1 MAVVSDPSAPTPP
14 TTEPPAAAADSDDPG
29 ETGALRRTGF
39 RGWPRRARVSTYA
52 VGLLVV
58 ALVAGGIFA
67 VTWVKRSYPQVEGT
81 IEVPGLAAEVEVFR
95 DDAGIPQV
103 YADTAADL
111 FYAQGFVHAQDRFY
125 EMDVKRHITS
135 GRLSE
140 MFGEDTLETD
150 KVVRTMGWRRVAE
163 QELGLLSDET
173 LAYLDAYSEGV
184 NAYIR
189 SHSPSEMSLEY
200 TLLGLSGVD
209 HHIEE
214 WTPADSVA
222 WLKAMA
228 WDLRGNMQEEIERAS
243 MSTRLDPDQIEQLF
257 PAYPY
262 KRHRPIVEGGGIRGG
277 SFDQDARPGR
287 VRTARAGFTDEMVAE
302 LERVGDALDA
312 LPTMVGRGS
321 GVGSNAWVVDGDHSS
336 TGEPLLA
343 NDPHLGPSLP
353 SVWYQMGL
361 HCNEITEECPFDVS
375 GFTFAGFPGVVIGH
389 NQEIAWGFTNLG
401 PDVADLYLEAVE
413 GDRYLRGDELRP
425 LETREETIEIAGE
438 EPFEF
443 TVRSSV
449 HGPLLSDVSQT
460 YATVGANA
468 PVQNRVPDRGNGY
481 AVALSWTALT
491 PNRTAEAVFALN
503 RATGWEEFRAA
514 AELFAAPS
522 QNMVYADRDGHIGY
536 QAPGLVPIRRAGND
550 GDYPSPGWDRR
561 NDWTGDFVPFDHL
574 PSVLDP
580 EEGFVV
586 TANQAVVGEDYPYY
600 LGDSWAYGY
609 RSQRIVDLIEKRG
622 TLHPDDMSA
631 IQLDTLNGFAPELV
645 PYLLEVTP
653 GLGYYTDGQALLETW
668 DFTQPAD
675 SAAAAY
681 FNVVWKNLLELTFA
695 DELPDSVKPDG
706 DARWFEVMTGLLR
719 EPNNLWWDDVDTE
732 GLREGRDDILVLAL
746 QQARDELTQRQSRR
760 VDGWSWGHLHTLDL
774 ENQTVGQSDIGLVGR
789 LLNRGP
795 WELGGGSSI
804 VNATGW
810 NAAEGYE
817 VDWVPSMRMVVS
829 LADLDSST
837 WINLAGAS
845 GHAFHDHY
853 TDQTELWAR
862 GQTRTWPFTREA
874 VEGSTRS
881 RLTLSPTAAD

>member
-1 MAVVSDPSAPTPP
+1 
-14 TTEPPAAAADSDDPG
+14 
-29 ETGALRRTGF
+29 
-39 RGWPRRARVSTYA
+39 
-52 VGLLVV
+52 
-58 ALVAGGIFA
+58 
-67 VTWVKRSYPQVEGT
+67 
-81 IEVPGLAAEVEVFR
+81 
-95 DDAGIPQV
+95 
-103 YADTAADL
+103 
-111 FYAQGFVHAQDRFY
+111 
-125 EMDVKRHITS
+125 
-135 GRLSE
+135 
-140 MFGEDTLETD
+140 
-150 KVVRTMGWRRVAE
+150 
-163 QELGLLSDET
+163 
-173 LAYLDAYSEGV
+173 
-184 NAYIR
+184 
-189 SHSPSEMSLEY
+189 
-200 TLLGLSGVD
+200 
-209 HHIEE
+209 
-214 WTPADSVA
+214 
-222 WLKAMA
+222 
-228 WDLRGNMQEEIERAS
+228 
-243 MSTRLDPDQIEQLF
+243 
-257 PAYPY
+257 
-262 KRHRPIVEGGGIRGG
+262 
-277 SFDQDARPGR
+277 
-287 VRTARAGFTDEMVAE
+287 MVAE
-302 LERVGDALDA
+302 LERVGEALDGM
-312 LPTMVGRGS
+312 PTMLGRGS
-321 GVGSNAWVVDGDHSS
+321 GVGSNAWVVDGDHSA

-361 HCNEITEECPFDVS
+361 HCNEVTEMCPFDVS

-401 PDVADLYLEAVE
+401 PDVADLYLESVE
-413 GDRYLRGDELRP
+413 GDRYLRGEEMRP

-468 PVQNRVPDRGNGY
+468 PVEGKVPDRGNGY

-503 RATGWEEFRAA
+503 RATGWEEFREA

-536 QAPGLVPIRRAGND
+536 QAPGLIPVRRPGND
-550 GDYPSPGWDRR
+550 GDYPSAGWDRR

-580 EEGFVV
+580 DDGFIV
-586 TANQAVVGEDYPYY
+586 TANQAVVGKDYTYY

-609 RSQRIVDLIEKRG
+609 RSQRIFDLVEKRG
-622 TLHPDDMSA
+622 TLHPEDMSA
-631 IQLDTLNGFAPELV
+631 IQLDTHNGFAEVLV

-653 GLGYYTDGQALLETW
+653 GLGYDAEGQALLETW

-681 FNVVWKNLLELTFA
+681 YNVVWKNLLELTFG
-695 DELPDSVKPDG
+695 DELPASVQPDG
-706 DARWFEVMTGLLR
+706 DARWFEVVAGLLE
-719 EPNNLWWDDVDTE
+719 EPNNRWWDDVDTE
-732 GLREGRDDILVLAL
+732 GIREGRDDILVQAL
-746 QQARDELTQRQSRR
+746 QEARDELTMRQSRR
-760 VDGWSWGHLHTLDL
+760 VDGWTWGHLHTLDL

-829 LADLDSST
+829 LADLDDST

-845 GHAFHDHY
+845 GHAFHDNY
-853 TDQTELWAR
+853 TDQTELWASGR
-862 GQTRTWPFTREA
+862 TRAWPFTREA
-874 VEGSTRS
+874 VEDATTA
-881 RLTLSPTAAD
+881 RLTLAPTSAD